1 MNIVNLP
8 RGSYEDCIKIYSLIK
23 SNEHENKKGL
33 FIQGYLQDSLSHRQL
48 KPKSMAVALGLT
60 IFNGSNSVLVNRKKN
75 SKFNSF
81 DNVYYCDYTKNKN
94 TKFTNKIYEGSV
106 YSLFYNN

>member
-8 RGSYEDCIKIYSLIK
+8 SGSYQDCINIYNTIK
-23 SNEHENKKGL
+23 KNESKNKKGL

-48 KPKSMAVALGLT
+48 KPKSMAFALGLT
-60 IFNGSNSVLVNRKKN
+60 IFNGSNSVLANRKKN
-75 SKFNSF
+75 PNFNSF

-94 TKFTNKIYEGSV
+94 TMFTNKIYKGSV